1 MTRTRGFENICNEL
15 GYVGEF
21 YTLTAPSKYHATTK
35 AGYLSGK
42 GPRNRIEFNCED
54 SKMQPNEK

>member
-1 MTRTRGFENICNEL
+1 MTRIRGFENICNEL

-35 AGYLSGK
+35 AGY
-42 GPRNRIEFNCED
+42 RNSNGAVPARLTRKTI
-54 SKMQPNEK
+54 